1 MVQEYVCTWRVIWL
15 HSIIIHGDGCGG
27 IPTMLTYQLCLPDA
41 LMSVHLQR
49 KARQLFPGSMD
60 IFEVD

>member
-27 IPTMLTYQLCLPDA
+27 IPLCL
-41 LMSVHLQR
+41 LTSFVSWML
-49 KARQLFPGSMD
+49 
-60 IFEVD
+60 